1 MASAT
6 AGMTLEQQIGQLF
19 MAGFLEPTPTQ
30 EIIDLIQ
37 RYHVGGVI
45 LFSRNIQNAR
55 QVFELTQ
62 TLQET
67 ARAAG
72 HRFPLLI
79 SIDQENG
86 MVQRLGPD
94 ATRFPGNMAL
104 GAIGSEEIAYDVAEY
119 TAEELRELGINMN
132 LAPVADVNNNPANP
146 VVGIRSF
153 GEDPQQVARLIAAAV
168 HGYRADGLEKL
179 RGIRFAGVIPTL
191 KHFPGHGDITTDPH
205 LTLPVI
211 PYTRERMEQIEL
223 VPFRSGIQAGVE
235 CVMTAHVALPAI
247 TGDNMPATI
256 SPAVIRGLLREEL
269 GYQGVV
275 MTDCLEMQAISAGV
289 GVGPGAVL
297 ALKAG
302 VDLVLISHRYDRQRA
317 GLDAVL
323 AAVKAGKISEEE
335 ISQAAERVLRLKQQH
350 LSWEKRKVPEP
361 TLWEGS
367 AIRNRVSRQAYELST
382 TLVRN
387 EEGLI
392 PLRVQPEARLL
403 VVSQQQN
410 EAFSQAEDNDYP
422 DGFLAETIR
431 QRHSNVDE
439 FTLPAQPTE
448 DDYQKALQTAGTAD
462 VTILLTMDA
471 YTNNAQRTLMQRL
484 AQSGQPVID
493 IAVHN
498 PYDLMACPQL
508 RTYLVTY
515 EYTRPALAAAVRV
528 LFGDIEP
535 KGHLPVS
542 LPGIA

>member
-1 MASAT
+1 MASAI

-45 LFSRNIQNAR
+45 LFSRNIQHAR
-55 QVFELTQ
+55 QVFELTH

-104 GAIGSEEIAYDVAEY
+104 GAIGSEQIAYDVAEY

-168 HGYRADGLEKL
+168 RGYRADGLEKL
-179 RGIRFAGVIPTL
+179 RGFNFKGVIPTL

-211 PYTRERMEQIEL
+211 PHPRERMEQIEL
-223 VPFRSGIQAGVE
+223 VPFKSGIQAGAE
-235 CVMTAHVALPAI
+235 CIMTAHVALPAI

-256 SPAVIRGLLREEL
+256 SPAVIRGLLREEW

-275 MTDCLEMQAISAGV
+275 MTDCLEMQAISDGV

-317 GLDAVL
+317 GLDSAL
-323 AAVKAGKISEEE
+323 AAVKAGE
-335 ISQAAERVLRLKQQH
+335 ITEDQIRQAAERVLRLKQQH
-350 LSWEKRKVPEP
+350 LSWDTPNQAGLTTV
-361 TLWEGS
+361 GS
-367 AIRNRVSRQAYELST
+367 DAHRQLSNHAYELST

-392 PLRVQPEARLL
+392 PLRVQPETRLL
-403 VVSQQQN
+403 VISQQQN
-410 EAFSQAEDNDYP
+410 ESFSQAEDNDYP
-422 DGFLAETIR
+422 EGFLAETIR
-431 QRHSNVDE
+431 QRHSYVDE
-439 FTLPAQPTE
+439 FTLPAQPAE
-448 DDYQKALQTAGTAD
+448 DDYQKALQAAGAAD
-462 VTILLTMDA
+462 VTILLTTDA
-471 YTNNAQRTLMQRL
+471 YINSSQRILMQRL
-484 AQSGQPVID
+484 AQSGRPVID

-498 PYDLMACPQL
+498 PYDLLACPQL

-515 EYTRPALAAAVRV
+515 EYTRPALTAAVRV

>member
-6 AGMTLEQQIGQLF
+6 AGMILEQQIGQLF

-45 LFSRNIQNAR
+45 LFSRNIQNAH
-55 QVFELTQ
+55 QVSELTQ

-104 GAIGSEEIAYDVAEY
+104 GAIGSEQITSKVAEY
-119 TAEELRELGINMN
+119 TAEELSELGINMN

-168 HGYRADGLEKL
+168 RGYRADG
-179 RGIRFAGVIPTL
+179 RGMRWNGVIPTL

-211 PYTRERMEQIEL
+211 PHPRERMDQIEL
-223 VPFRSGIQAGVE
+223 VPFKSGIQAGAE
-235 CVMTAHVALPAI
+235 CIMTAHVALPAI

-275 MTDCLEMQAISAGV
+275 MTDCLEMQAISDGV

-323 AAVKAGKISEEE
+323 AAVKAGEISEAD
-335 ISQAAERVLRLKQQH
+335 ISQAAERVLWLKQQH
-350 LSWEKRKVPEP
+350 LSWDTPNQAGLTTV
-361 TLWEGS
+361 GS
-367 AIRNRVSRQAYELST
+367 DAHRQLSDHAYELST

-387 EEGLI
+387 KEGLI

-403 VVSQQQN
+403 VISQQQN
-410 EAFSQAEDNDYP
+410 EPFSQAEDNDYP

-439 FTLPAQPTE
+439 FTLPAQPAE
-448 DDYQKALQTAGTAD
+448 NDYQKALQAAGASD
-462 VTILLTMDA
+462 VTILLTTDA
-471 YTNNAQRTLMQRL
+471 YTNDAQRILTQRL
-484 AQSGQPVID
+484 AQSGRPVID

-498 PYDLMACPQL
+498 PYDLLACPQL

-515 EYTRPALAAAVRV
+515 EYTRPALTAAVRV

>member
-1 MASAT
+1 MASVT

-45 LFSRNIQNAR
+45 LFSRNIQHAR

-62 TLQET
+62 ALQEI

-104 GAIGSEEIAYDVAEY
+104 GAIGSEQIIYDVAEC
-119 TAEELRELGINMN
+119 TAEELSELGINMN

-153 GEDPQQVARLIAAAV
+153 GEDPHQVARLIAAAV
-168 HGYRADGLEKL
+168 RGYRADG
-179 RGIRFAGVIPTL
+179 RGMRWDGVIPTL

-223 VPFRSGIQAGVE
+223 VPFKSGIQAGVE

-247 TGDNMPATI
+247 TGDNMPATV

-275 MTDCLEMQAISAGV
+275 MTDCLEMQAISDGV

-323 AAVKAGKISEEE
+323 AAVKAGALSEADISR
-335 ISQAAERVLRLKQQH
+335 AAERILRLKQQH
-350 LSWEKRKVPEP
+350 LSWD
-361 TLWEGS
+361 TLPDGAGLTTVGS
-367 AIRNRVSRQAYELST
+367 DAHRQLSDHTYELST

-392 PLRVQPEARLL
+392 PLRVQPETRLL
-403 VVSQQQN
+403 VISQQQN
-410 EAFSQAEDNDYP
+410 EPFSQAEDNDYP
-422 DGFLAETIR
+422 EGFLAETIR
-431 QRHSNVDE
+431 QRHSHVDE
-439 FTLPAQPTE
+439 FTLPAQPAE
-448 DDYQKALQTAGTAD
+448 DDYQKALQAAGAAD

-471 YTNNAQRTLMQRL
+471 YTNDSQRILMQRL
-484 AQSGQPVID
+484 AQSGRPVIT

-498 PYDLMACPQL
+498 PYDLLACPQL

-515 EYTRPALAAAVRV
+515 EYTRPALTAAVHV